1 MLFELFGLQW
11 YCIYLSQMRLK
22 IHQNGVGTQ
31 AAICIIGNMHQASL
45 VTCYATIW
53 FIIITVS
60 VIDSMDEFI
69 FNKGVLLNI

>member
-1 MLFELFGLQW
+1 
-11 YCIYLSQMRLK
+11 MRLK

-60 VIDSMDEFI
+60 VFDSMDEFI
-69 FNKGVLLNI
+69 FNKGVLLNISIIYKRYIVKHSMKLE